1 MILFLMFILFL
12 KQKPLYRGIFSFV
25 SSHEKETIY
34 FTPFKVVE
42 FVLNVCSAA
51 GAIDC
56 TELLLSQPD
65 IDVNRKGTFL
75 FFFVLFCFSS
85 SSSCCLQSLL
95 LSLIFFF
102 EIAVIII
109 VLILSSVCFYYY
121 CFLFDINIFLKL
133 LLLLFSLFL
142 LLLFVGFFIFFKFH
156 VFCFFLSCLFS

>member
-75 FFFVLFCFSS
+75 FFFVLFCFVFLLLLLLL
-85 SSSCCLQSLL
+85 LQSLL
-95 LSLIFFF
+95 LSLI
-102 EIAVIII
+102 
-109 VLILSSVCFYYY
+109 
-121 CFLFDINIFLKL
+121 
-133 LLLLFSLFL
+133 
-142 LLLFVGFFIFFKFH
+142 IFF
-156 VFCFFLSCLFS
+156 